1 MIRYLLIPLLVLSI
15 VACTQQLRVD
25 VSGVGETVPTG
36 PSAIAWDGKNLIIAK
51 EGLISFLDNI
61 DTATTGSIY
70 GYEGHYFFDRYPIT
84 ITSNENAPNITGLA
98 WEKSVAGTGYIWV
111 TDGANRRLLKISP
124 KGDIQRKLSLSAV
137 YPEDMT
143 FDGEFL
149 WIVDSK
155 RSRIFK
161 ISPID
166 ASVVAEYQSPIKVP
180 TALAWDGKYLI
191 IGGISDTS
199 NLSESAERVSILKL
213 EPQSGRV
220 VGRVFIPKHFTQ
232 HISELSWPLG
242 MAWIND
248 KIWISDRNSGKIIVL
263 SDWTETVE
271 DPKNYKLA
279 TTTPT
284 VKKLPVKEAPTER
297 DIEEAKRAAEEAKK
311 AAEEAKKAAEA
322 AKKAFELQQK
332 K

>member
-1 MIRYLLIPLLVLSI
+1 MARFILISLMLLSI
-15 VACTQQLRVD
+15 VACTQQLKVD

-51 EGLISFLDNI
+51 EGLISFIDNI

-84 ITSNENAPNITGLA
+84 ITSNENTPKITGLA

-111 TDGANRRLLKISP
+111 ADASNRRILKISP

-149 WIVDSK
+149 WIADSK

-166 ASVVAEYQSPIKVP
+166 ASAVAEYHSPIKIP

-191 IGGISDTS
+191 IGGINDPS
-199 NLSESAERVSILKL
+199 NLRESAERVSIVKL
-213 EPQSGRV
+213 DINSGKVIERV
-220 VGRVFIPKHFTQ
+220 LIPKHFTKP
-232 HISELSWPLG
+232 ISELSWPLG

-263 SDWTETVE
+263 SDWTESFDDSTI
-271 DPKNYKLA
+271 YKVA
-279 TTTPT
+279 STTPT
-284 VKKLPVKEAPTER
+284 VKKLPLKEAATNKG
-297 DIEEAKRAAEEAKK
+297 IEEAKK
-311 AAEEAKKAAEA
+311 AAEEARKSAEEAKRAAEA
-322 AKKAFELQQK
+322 AKRAFELQQK